1 MTKLAPLD
9 IQAGTQ
15 QLDGIVYAEMSL
27 DGQSV
32 PLHADLFLPKPEATP
47 APLVIWLG
55 ADLLSNRSQKPAG
68 TKVLADFLT
77 RNGVALAAPSVRVGA
92 KRADM
97 PNSLVERLARIESK
111 RDKSVDG
118 PLSTIEAMAATED
131 LCAFLAWVEVDGS
144 QYGLSGR
151 TVLAGASTGAGLAFN
166 AAVVAPHI
174 GLRRPE
180 PAGILSYSGTCPWP
194 SLFAPSRLRA
204 FALHNPSDRRMPIGP
219 IRVMA
224 QNDPM
229 FELIESI
236 EQAHGS
242 LGLWPQ
248 ESPVEACNR
257 ILARVKRWC
266 AR

>member
-1 MTKLAPLD
+1 MTLAPLD
-9 IQAGTQ
+9 IKAGTQ
-15 QLDGIVYAEMSL
+15 QIDGLVYAEMTL
-27 DGQSV
+27 GGQSV
-32 PLHADLFLPKPEATP
+32 PLHVDLFLPKADVGQTP
-47 APLVIWLG
+47 LLIWLG
-55 ADLLSNRSQKPAG
+55 ADILSNRTNKPLG

-77 RNGVALAAPSVRVGA
+77 RNGVALAAPMVRVGA
-92 KRADM
+92 ARADV

-111 RDKSVDG
+111 RDKSVEG
-118 PLSTIEAMAATED
+118 PLSTIPAIAATED
-131 LCAFLAWVEVDGS
+131 LCAFLAWVEVDGL

-166 AAVVAPHI
+166 TAVVAPHI

-194 SLFAPSRLRA
+194 SLFAPSQLRA

-219 IRVMA
+219 IRSMA

-248 ESPVEACNR
+248 ESSVEACNR